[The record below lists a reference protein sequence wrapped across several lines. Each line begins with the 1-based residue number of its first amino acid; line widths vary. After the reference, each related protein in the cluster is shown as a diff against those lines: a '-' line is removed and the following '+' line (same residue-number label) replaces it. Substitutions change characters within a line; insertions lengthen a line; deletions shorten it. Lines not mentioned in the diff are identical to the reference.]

1 VAASIRAQF
10 QEITDI
16 TFHIDPEDDAEMDQE
31 GPKSLRPL
39 RREILELLRADWGQ
53 LVNDAQIRLH
63 YLRGV
68 VDVEVVTSQP
78 VTAATLKSKSRAIWL
93 GTVTVLRP
101 ADGND

>member
-1 VAASIRAQF
+1 MV
-10 QEITDI
+10 D
-16 TFHIDPEDDAEMDQE
+16 
-31 GPKSLRPL
+31 
-39 RREILELLRADWGQ
+39 
-53 LVNDAQIRLH
+53 DAQIRLH